1 MACVANKCM
10 SIFVV
15 LPLLLIIKVL
25 QILHCALVNKKCAH
39 TQIFLCCSGS
49 GPTWKQIQREP
60 VRRWSLCA
68 HTPTH
73 THTEIC
79 WRLCSLGQL
88 VSSLCLLT
96 SKLTSTHT
104 LSYFSCPRGDRWR
117 IVHSKPPCPLFQLAS
132 FCFWILTNIKVH
144 KETWFK
150 VIKAQTC
157 ILQIIGLEKSNKT

>member
-1 MACVANKCM
+1 MRPHTD
-10 SIFVV
+10 F
-15 LPLLLIIKVL
+15 PVL
-25 QILHCALVNKKCAH
+25 QWLRSHMKTNSERTCKKMICMCTH
-39 TQIFLCCSGS
+39 
-49 GPTWKQIQREP
+49 
-60 VRRWSLCA
+60 
-68 HTPTH
+68 TH

-96 SKLTSTHT
+96 SKLTSTHI
-104 LSYFSCPRGDRWR
+104 LSYFSWPRGDRWR

-132 FCFWILTNIKVH
+132 FCFWILSNIKVH

-157 ILQIIGLEKSNKT
+157 ILQIIDLEKSNKTQNQYKVNHQSVCIYLSLLRQ